1 MGVSATPAK
10 NVPGAATPVVGDVT
24 DVDMRGDAP
33 QRTGSFLI
41 EGSDVDTMWHA
52 HPMHQIQYAF
62 EGVAEVESERS
73 HYLLPP
79 QQAAWIPA
87 GLPHRTTLRNVRAVA
102 VFFEPSMV
110 QGADDRVRVLAAAP
124 VIREML
130 DYAVRWP
137 IDRLGHDRTAESF
150 FDTLALLTRD
160 WLDREVPL
168 SLPTSTDPLVREV
181 MDVTRAH
188 LADAT
193 LATVCAAVGTSE
205 RSLRRHFSHATGM
218 TWRSYLLQA
227 RLLRATA
234 LLAESGRSVLDVA
247 TAVGFDSV
255 SAFTRAFAR
264 VTGETPTAY
273 RRRVSSA

>member
-1 MGVSATPAK
+1 VGVSTTPAKIVPRAATPA
-10 NVPGAATPVVGDVT
+10 VGDVA
-24 DVDMRGDAP
+24 DVDMRAGAP
-33 QRTGSFLI
+33 QRAGSFLV
-41 EGSDVDTMWHA
+41 EGSEVDTTWHA

-62 EGVAEVESERS
+62 EGIAEVEAERS
-73 HYLLPP
+73 HHLLPP

-130 DYAVRWP
+130 DYAVRWR
-137 IDRLGHDRTAESF
+137 IDRTDHDPTAESF

-168 SLPTSTDPLVREV
+168 CLPTSTDPLVRAV
-181 MDVTRAH
+181 MDATRAH

-193 LATVCAAVGTSE
+193 LAQVCATVGTSE
-205 RSLRRHFSHATGM
+205 RSLRRHFSDATGM
-218 TWRSYLLQA
+218 TWRNYLLQA
-227 RLLRATA
+227 RLMRAMA
-234 LLAESGRSVLDVA
+234 LLAERGYSVLDVA
-247 TAVGFDSV
+247 TDVGFDSV

-264 VTGETPTAY
+264 VTSETPTAY
-273 RRRVSSA
+273 RRRVTGG